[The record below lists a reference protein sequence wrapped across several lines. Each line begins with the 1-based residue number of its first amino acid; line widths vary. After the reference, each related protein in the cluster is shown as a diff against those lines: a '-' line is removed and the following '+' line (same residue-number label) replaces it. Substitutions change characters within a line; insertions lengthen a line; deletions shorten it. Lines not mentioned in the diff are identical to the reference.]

1 MAVTGTELVAEIR
14 TTSDLQASRFCT
26 DAELLLM
33 ANEVLAEL
41 YDVLVMSREGY
52 FQTSATLTLTNNA
65 SNLPADFYKELA
77 VTTGTAPNLT
87 NVPPLESLADRVNV
101 QGPRY
106 WIGSRVITFYPVNV
120 VPPGPVTLDY
130 VPNCPVLVAADA
142 MPVDMERFR
151 EYIAV
156 GAAIK
161 VKTKRAQDASLLIGR
176 LGLLRSRIIAAVTGR
191 KAGPKKV
198 PMPLKEQGYRN
209 AWFGNRY
216 NRFGF

>member
-1 MAVTGTELVAEIR
+1 MPVLGSELVAEIR

-41 YDVLVMSREGY
+41 YDMLVMSREGY
-52 FQTSATLTLTNNA
+52 FQTSTALTLVSGA

-77 VTTGTAPNLT
+77 VTSGTYPNIS
-87 NVPPLESLADRVNV
+87 NIPPLESLNDRVNV
-101 QGPRY
+101 DGPRY
-106 WIGSRVITFYPVNV
+106 WIGSRVITVYPTNV
-120 VPPGPVTLDY
+120 AVPTPVTLDY
-130 VPNCPVLVAADA
+130 VPNCPVLVSGDA

-151 EYIAV
+151 EYIVV

-161 VKTKRAQDASLLIGR
+161 VKTKRRQPAELLIGR
-176 LGLLRSRIIAAVTGR
+176 LGMLKSRIVAAVTGR

-209 AWFGNRY
+209 GWFNNRY
-216 NRFGF
+216 NRFGY

>member
-1 MAVTGTELVAEIR
+1 MAVTGAELVAEIR

-41 YDVLVMSREGY
+41 YDTLVMAREGY
-52 FQTSATLTLTNNA
+52 FQTSATLTLVNNA
-65 SNLPADFYKELA
+65 SNLPTDFYKELA
-77 VTTGTAPNLT
+77 VTSGTAPVLANI
-87 NVPPLESLADRVNV
+87 PPLESLNDRVNAN
-101 QGPRY
+101 GPAY

-120 VPPGPVTLDY
+120 VPPSPVTLDY
-130 VPNCPVLVAADA
+130 VPNCPVLLTGDN

-151 EYIAV
+151 EYVVV
-156 GAAIK
+156 GASIK
-161 VKTKRAQDASLLIGR
+161 VKTKRSQDASLLIGR
-176 LGLLRSRIIAAVTGR
+176 LGMLKTRITAAVTGR

-209 AWFGNRY
+209 GWFNNRY
-216 NRFGF
+216 NRFGY